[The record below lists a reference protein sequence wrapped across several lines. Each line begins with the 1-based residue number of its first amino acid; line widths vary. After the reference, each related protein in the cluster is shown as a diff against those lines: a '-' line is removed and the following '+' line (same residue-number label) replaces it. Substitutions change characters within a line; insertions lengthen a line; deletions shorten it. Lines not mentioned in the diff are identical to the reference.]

1 VSGKL
6 LYSVFTTQMGQFT
19 APSSQFVCVRYYE
32 ITKRYTTLS
41 NKFCLLIP
49 FLSNVMGDVEVYSFC
64 VIYKRRL

>member
-6 LYSVFTTQMGQFT
+6 LHSVFTIPMGQFT

-41 NKFCLLIP
+41 NMFCLLIS
-49 FLSNVMGDVEVYSFC
+49 FLGNVMGDAEYIHSV
-64 VIYKRRL
+64 